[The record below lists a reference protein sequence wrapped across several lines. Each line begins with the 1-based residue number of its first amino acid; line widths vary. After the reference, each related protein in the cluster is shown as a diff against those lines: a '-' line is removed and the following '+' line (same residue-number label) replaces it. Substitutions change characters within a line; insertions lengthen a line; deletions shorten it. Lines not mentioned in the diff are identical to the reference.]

1 MIGLP
6 FTVPSA
12 PDWTIDWKGI
22 FDSPCGG
29 FLERMRKVAQNPRWH
44 GEGDVLAHTQLVCE
58 SMAGSPA
65 FRALDEE
72 SRTVIFTAALLHDV
86 GKIATTRLE
95 DGAWTSPKHSEVGSR
110 MARKLLW
117 QDLDMAGTEEKRR
130 FREAVCTLVRFHSV
144 PLHFL
149 SRHDPERL
157 LQSIAAEGCIVE
169 GFTIERLALLAQ
181 ADFLG
186 RRADDLPHL
195 MDELSLFVAT
205 ARELDCLDHPPVFT
219 DPYSRFAWLSGK
231 TRFTNQQLFDGT
243 WGKVYMMCALPG
255 TGKDTWIGRNLP
267 DLPVV
272 SLDAI
277 RREIGVGWEDKQ
289 APVMAL
295 AMERA
300 RQLLRRKQS
309 FVWNATSLVP
319 DFRRRQL
326 ELFRDYGAFTE
337 IVVLETS
344 WKEGL
349 RRNKDR
355 SAVVPEGVIDEML
368 GRFSPPSVREAH
380 EISWLTT

>member
-12 PDWTIDWKGI
+12 PDWTIGWTGI
-22 FDSPCGG
+22 FDSPFGD
-29 FLERMRKVAQNPRWH
+29 FLGRMRNVAQNPLWH

-58 SMAGSPA
+58 SMVGDPA

-72 SRTVIFTAALLHDV
+72 GRAIAFTAALLHDV

-95 DGAWTSPKHSEVGSR
+95 NGAWTSPKHSEVGSR
-110 MARKLLW
+110 MARKMLW
-117 QDLDMAGTEEKRR
+117 QGLDMAGTEAKRR
-130 FREAVCTLVRFHSV
+130 FREAVCTLIRFHSV

-186 RRADDLPHL
+186 RKADDLPHL
-195 MDELSLFVAT
+195 MDVLSLFTAT
-205 ARELDCLDHPPVFT
+205 AKELDCFDHAPVFS
-219 DPYSRFAWLSGK
+219 DPYSRFAWLGGK
-231 TRFTNQQLFDGT
+231 TRFTDQKLFNGT

-267 DLPVV
+267 DLPMV

-300 RQLLRRKQS
+300 RQLLRRKQP

-337 IVVLETS
+337 VVVLETS
-344 WKEGL
+344 WAEGL
-349 RRNKDR
+349 RRNRDR
-355 SAVVPEGVIDEML
+355 SAVVPEDVVDEML

-380 EISWLTT
+380 EISWQTT